1 MLVKIFQKS
10 HPFIE
15 SKDVTIIFLFDR
27 LIMICVLFILF
38 NCNSLAYTNL
48 PVPKLCDIKVLA
60 KTVEE
65 QGPQKY
71 R

>member
-1 MLVKIFQKS
+1 MIF
-10 HPFIE
+10 
-15 SKDVTIIFLFDR
+15 
-27 LIMICVLFILF
+27 VLFILF
-38 NCNSLAYTNL
+38 YCNSLAYTNL
-48 PVPKLCDIKVLA
+48 PVPNLCDIKVLA